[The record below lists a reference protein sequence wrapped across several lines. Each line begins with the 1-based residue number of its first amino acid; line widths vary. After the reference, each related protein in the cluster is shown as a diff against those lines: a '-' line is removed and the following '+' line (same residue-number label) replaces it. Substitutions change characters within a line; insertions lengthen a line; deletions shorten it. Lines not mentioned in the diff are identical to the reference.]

1 MFNNCTE
8 LIETPVLNNLVYAW
22 GAFKNCTKLVKSNV
36 VNTNIRSAES
46 CYENCV
52 SLERIDSNFDNLQSA
67 DYLFYGCENLTSV
80 PTSYPKLL
88 FGARMFAKCYKLSAV
103 QLVEI
108 INNIYDLRERPGM
121 GISIL
126 TFPSRCR
133 ESNDTKTYLETNY
146 PAALAL
152 ATTKQWKIDYM

>member
-1 MFNNCTE
+1 MFTNCTE
-8 LIETPVLNNLVYAW
+8 LTETPVLNNLIYAW
-22 GAFKNCTKLVKSNV
+22 GAFKNCKKLVKSNV
-36 VNTNIRSAES
+36 VNTNIRAAEF

-52 SLERIDSNFDNLQSA
+52 SLERIDGNFDNLQSA

-88 FGARMFAKCYKLSAV
+88 FGAHMFAKCYKLSAI

-108 INNIYDLRERPGM
+108 INNIHDLTTRPAM
-121 GISIL
+121 GISLI
-126 TFPSRCR
+126 TFPLRCR

-146 PAALAL
+146 PAAIAL
-152 ATTKQWKIDYM
+152 ATAKQWKINYE